1 MKNDVNIETLPE
13 KIFLVS
19 AHFVHVLRPT
29 HTTDTLWVGIL
40 KTGGEIYLISHI
52 ITMRLDKTKS
62 GKSANTLIDYS

>member
-29 HTTDTLWVGIL
+29 HATNTLWVGIL
-40 KTGGEIYLISHI
+40 RQGENISHI
-52 ITMRLDKTKS
+52 ITIRLDKTKS